1 MKIKVKMNPVSVILA
16 ERNLQKGGP
25 GQRFAVHEVRRVSDA
40 YVPFLNGPLKNTAIE
55 TTYYI
60 KYIAPYAKK
69 QYNENKGKGL
79 RGKHWDKRAF
89 ADRGREVLVSI
100 AKFVG
105 GKPK

>member
-1 MKIKVKMNPVSVILA
+1 MKIKVKIAPANVILT

-25 GQRFAVHEVRRVSDA
+25 GQRLAVHEVRRISDA

-55 TTYYI
+55 TTYCI
-60 KYIAPYAKK
+60 KYIPPYAKK
-69 QYNENKGKGL
+69 NYEENKGKGL

-100 AKFVG
+100 ARFVG